1 MFILHCCHDSSPD
14 HFISCS
20 TCRTLEFSFAEF
32 NVELVIPS
40 VAAEFLRRLSD
51 LIYRVLAKRRFDF
64 FDFAEIEDRDIIG
77 LYIISSDDWSDISQG
92 SFLVRIVSENLH
104 SNYTNCDS
112 IRLSEDIKKKVSF
125 LKSGSTFDT
134 KFIAVSDSCS
144 GPVTFMEGNRRA
156 VALCYLKRLAD
167 VTIYLGITEQ
177 ITNYQWARHTYR
189 R

>member
-1 MFILHCCHDSSPD
+1 MRFFNRVEQFQVWNHWFKIENPNIDNSFTGD
-14 HFISCS
+14 
-20 TCRTLEFSFAEF
+20 TLESKIE
-32 NVELVIPS
+32 NWRKDIKKPLPRNISWWE
-40 VAAEFLRRLSD
+40 
-51 LIYRVLAKRRFDF
+51 
-64 FDFAEIEDRDIIG
+64 AEIEDRDIIG